1 MSTETQSTEREI
13 VAYATKGGKLAK
25 ITTAVKTWG
34 ELKPLLKAQGYDLN
48 SLLAAE
54 NVNRADLVNDLA
66 VLPEGPFK
74 VFLRPKQTKSGAD
87 LPYKEVRAKIQ
98 ALIASDGDAAK
109 AHFNEGKNYTTKKG
123 DELNVL
129 LNSYKG
135 GSKTTTSSAKAEPK
149 KAEPKAKKEAVKT
162 EAPKAESKASP
173 KASEAQEFS
182 EEGCIKVA
190 VEALS
195 KIKSVD
201 TTAIISL
208 VEDLLTTPVKE
219 AEPVKREPTEEELL
233 AEEAKSFLSGY

>member
-1 MSTETQSTEREI
+1 MSTETQIAVREI
-13 VAYATKGGKLAK
+13 VAYATKGGKIAK
-25 ITTAVKTWG
+25 INTDVKTWG
-34 ELKPLLKAQGYDLN
+34 ELKPLLKREGYDLN

-54 NVNRADLVNDLA
+54 SINRADLVNDLA
-66 VLPEGPFK
+66 VLPEGPFR

-87 LPYKEVRAKIQ
+87 LPYKEVRAKVQ
-98 ALIASDGDAAK
+98 ELIASDGDVAK

-135 GSKTTTSSAKAEPK
+135 GSGTTSSAKAEPK
-149 KAEPKAKKEAVKT
+149 KEEPK
-162 EAPKAESKASP
+162 APKAEEKASP

-201 TTAIISL
+201 TTDVISL
-208 VEDLLTTPVKE
+208 VKDLLKGKATPVK
-219 AEPVKREPTEEELL
+219 KEPTEEEIL
-233 AEEAKSFLSGY
+233 AAEAEAFMEGY

>member
-1 MSTETQSTEREI
+1 MSTETQIAVREI
-13 VAYATKGGKLAK
+13 VAYATKGGKIAK
-25 ITTAVKTWG
+25 INSDVKTWG
-34 ELKPLLKAQGYDLN
+34 ELKPLLKGEGYDLN

-54 NVNRADLVNDLA
+54 SINRADLVNDLA
-66 VLPEGPFK
+66 VLPEGPFR

-87 LPYKEVRAKIQ
+87 LPYKEVRAKVQ
-98 ALIASDGDAAK
+98 ELIASDGDVAK

-135 GSKTTTSSAKAEPK
+135 GSGTTSSAKAET
-149 KAEPKAKKEAVKT
+149 KKEAVK
-162 EAPKAESKASP
+162 AEEKASP

-201 TTAIISL
+201 TADVISL
-208 VEDLLTTPVKE
+208 VKDLLKGKATPVKK
-219 AEPVKREPTEEELL
+219 EPAEEELL
-233 AEEAKSFLSGY
+233 AAEAKAFMEGY

>member
-1 MSTETQSTEREI
+1 MSTETQIAVREI
-13 VAYATKGGKLAK
+13 VAYATKGGKIAK
-25 ITTAVKTWG
+25 INTDVKTWG
-34 ELKPLLKAQGYDLN
+34 ELKPLLKREGYDLN

-54 NVNRADLVNDLA
+54 SINRADLVNDLA
-66 VLPEGPFK
+66 VLPEGPFR

-87 LPYKEVRAKIQ
+87 LPYKEVRAKVQ
-98 ALIASDGDAAK
+98 ELIASDGDVAK

-135 GSKTTTSSAKAEPK
+135 GSTATSSAKAEPK
-149 KAEPKAKKEAVKT
+149 KEEPK
-162 EAPKAESKASP
+162 APKAEEKASP

-195 KIKSVD
+195 KIKSVN
-201 TTAIISL
+201 TADIISSL
-208 VEDLLTTPVKE
+208 KDLLKGNVPAAAPEK
-219 AEPVKREPTEEELL
+219 KEPTEEELL
-233 AEEAKSFLSGY
+233 AEEAKTFMEGY

>member
-1 MSTETQSTEREI
+1 MSTETQIAVREI
-13 VAYATKGGKLAK
+13 VAYATKGGKIAK
-25 ITTAVKTWG
+25 INSDVKTWG
-34 ELKPLLKAQGYDLN
+34 ELKPLLKREGYDLN

-54 NVNRADLVNDLA
+54 SINRADLVNDLA
-66 VLPEGPFK
+66 VLPEGPFR

-87 LPYKEVRAKIQ
+87 LPYKEVRAKVQ
-98 ALIASDGDAAK
+98 ELIASDGDVAK

-135 GSKTTTSSAKAEPK
+135 GSGTTSSAKAEPK
-149 KAEPKAKKEAVKT
+149 KEEPK
-162 EAPKAESKASP
+162 APKAEEKASP

-195 KIKSVD
+195 KIKSVN
-201 TTAIISL
+201 TANVISL
-208 VEDLLTTPVKE
+208 VKDLLNENVSAAPVK
-219 AEPVKREPTEEELL
+219 KEPTEEELL
-233 AEEAKSFLSGY
+233 AAEAKAFMEGY

>member
-1 MSTETQSTEREI
+1 MSTETQNAVREI
-13 VAYATKGGKLAK
+13 VAYATKGGKIAK
-25 ITTAVKTWG
+25 INSDVKTWG
-34 ELKPLLKAQGYDLN
+34 ELKPLLKREGYDLN

-54 NVNRADLVNDLA
+54 SINRADLVNDLA
-66 VLPEGPFK
+66 VLPEGPFR

-87 LPYKEVRAKIQ
+87 LPYKEVRAKVQ
-98 ALIASDGDAAK
+98 ELIASDGDVAK

-135 GSKTTTSSAKAEPK
+135 GSGTTSSAKAEPK
-149 KAEPKAKKEAVKT
+149 KEEPK
-162 EAPKAESKASP
+162 APKAEEKASP

-195 KIKSVD
+195 KIKSVN
-201 TTAIISL
+201 TANVISL
-208 VEDLLTTPVKE
+208 VKDLLNENVSAAAPVK
-219 AEPVKREPTEEELL
+219 KEPTEEELL
-233 AEEAKSFLSGY
+233 AEEAKAFMKGY

>member
-1 MSTETQSTEREI
+1 MSTETQNAVREI
-13 VAYATKGGKLAK
+13 VAYATKGGKIAK
-25 ITTAVKTWG
+25 INSDVKTWG
-34 ELKPLLKAQGYDLN
+34 ELKPLLKREGYDLN

-54 NVNRADLVNDLA
+54 SINRADLVNDLA
-66 VLPEGPFK
+66 VLPEGPFR

-87 LPYKEVRAKIQ
+87 LPYKEVRAKVQ
-98 ALIASDGDAAK
+98 ELIASDGDVAK

-135 GSKTTTSSAKAEPK
+135 GSGTTSSAKAEPK
-149 KAEPKAKKEAVKT
+149 KEAVK
-162 EAPKAESKASP
+162 AEEKASP

-195 KIKSVD
+195 KIKSVN
-201 TTAIISL
+201 TANVISL
-208 VEDLLTTPVKE
+208 VKDLLNENVST
-219 AEPVKREPTEEELL
+219 ASVKREPTEEEIL
-233 AEEAKSFLSGY
+233 AEEAKAFMEGY

>member
-1 MSTETQSTEREI
+1 MSTETQIAVREI
-13 VAYATKGGKLAK
+13 VAYATKGGKIAK
-25 ITTAVKTWG
+25 INTDVKTWG
-34 ELKPLLKAQGYDLN
+34 ELKPLLKREGYDLN

-54 NVNRADLVNDLA
+54 SINRADLVNDLA
-66 VLPEGPFK
+66 VLPEGPFR

-87 LPYKEVRAKIQ
+87 LPYKEVRAKVQ
-98 ALIASDGDAAK
+98 ELIASDGDVAK

-135 GSKTTTSSAKAEPK
+135 GSGTTSSAKAEPK
-149 KAEPKAKKEAVKT
+149 KEAVK
-162 EAPKAESKASP
+162 AEEKASP

-182 EEGCIKVA
+182 EEGCIEVA

-201 TTAIISL
+201 TADVISL
-208 VEDLLTTPVKE
+208 VKDLLKGKATPVK
-219 AEPVKREPTEEELL
+219 KEPTEEELL
-233 AEEAKSFLSGY
+233 AEEAKAFMEGY

>member
-1 MSTETQSTEREI
+1 MSTETQTAVREI
-13 VAYATKGGKLAK
+13 VAYATKGGKIAK
-25 ITTAVKTWG
+25 INSDVKTWG
-34 ELKPLLKAQGYDLN
+34 ELKPLLKMEGYDLN

-54 NVNRADLVNDLA
+54 SINRADLVNDLA
-66 VLPEGPFK
+66 VLPEGPFR

-87 LPYKEVRAKIQ
+87 LPYKEVRAKVQ
-98 ALIASDGDAAK
+98 ELIASDGDVAK

-135 GSKTTTSSAKAEPK
+135 GSGTTSSAKAEPK
-149 KAEPKAKKEAVKT
+149 KEAVK
-162 EAPKAESKASP
+162 AEEKASP

-195 KIKSVD
+195 KIKSVN
-201 TTAIISL
+201 TANVISL
-208 VEDLLTTPVKE
+208 VKDLLNENVPAAAPVK
-219 AEPVKREPTEEELL
+219 KEPTEEELL
-233 AEEAKSFLSGY
+233 AEEAKAFMEGY

>member
-1 MSTETQSTEREI
+1 MSTETQIAVREI
-13 VAYATKGGKLAK
+13 VAYATKGGKIAK
-25 ITTAVKTWG
+25 INSDVKTWG
-34 ELKPLLKAQGYDLN
+34 ELKPLLKIEGYDLN

-54 NVNRADLVNDLA
+54 SINRADLVNDLA
-66 VLPEGPFK
+66 VLPEGPFR

-87 LPYKEVRAKIQ
+87 LPYKEVRAKVQ
-98 ALIASDGDAAK
+98 ELIASDGDVAK

-135 GSKTTTSSAKAEPK
+135 GSGTTSSAKAET
-149 KAEPKAKKEAVKT
+149 KKEAL
-162 EAPKAESKASP
+162 KAEEKASP

-201 TTAIISL
+201 TTGVISL
-208 VEDLLTTPVKE
+208 VKDLLKGKATPVK
-219 AEPVKREPTEEELL
+219 KEPTEEELL
-233 AEEAKSFLSGY
+233 AAEAKAFMEGY

>member
-1 MSTETQSTEREI
+1 MSTETQIAVREI
-13 VAYATKGGKLAK
+13 VAYATKGGKIAK
-25 ITTAVKTWG
+25 INTDVKTWG
-34 ELKPLLKAQGYDLN
+34 ELKPLLRGEGYDLN

-54 NVNRADLVNDLA
+54 SINRSDLVNDLA
-66 VLPEGPFK
+66 VLPEGPFR

-98 ALIASDGDAAK
+98 ELIASDGDVAK

-123 DELNVL
+123 EELNVL

-135 GSKTTTSSAKAEPK
+135 GSGTTSSVKAEPK
-149 KAEPKAKKEAVKT
+149 GEAVKI
-162 EAPKAESKASP
+162 EAPKAEEKTSP

-201 TTAIISL
+201 TTDVISL
-208 VEDLLTTPVKE
+208 VKDLLKGNVPAAAPVK
-219 AEPVKREPTEEELL
+219 KEPTEEELL
-233 AEEAKSFLSGY
+233 AAEAKAFMEGY

>member
-1 MSTETQSTEREI
+1 MSTETQTAVREI
-13 VAYATKGGKLAK
+13 VAYATKGGKIAK
-25 ITTAVKTWG
+25 INSDVKTWG
-34 ELKPLLKAQGYDLN
+34 ELKPLLKREGYDLN

-54 NVNRADLVNDLA
+54 SINRADLVNDLA
-66 VLPEGPFK
+66 VLPEGPFR

-87 LPYKEVRAKIQ
+87 LPYKEVRAKVQ
-98 ALIASDGDAAK
+98 ELIASDGDVAK

-135 GSKTTTSSAKAEPK
+135 GSGTTSSAKAEPK
-149 KAEPKAKKEAVKT
+149 KEEPK
-162 EAPKAESKASP
+162 APKAEEKASP

-195 KIKSVD
+195 KIKSVN
-201 TTAIISL
+201 TANVISL
-208 VEDLLTTPVKE
+208 VKDLLNENVPAAAPVK
-219 AEPVKREPTEEELL
+219 KEPTEEELL
-233 AEEAKSFLSGY
+233 AAEAKAFMEGY

>member
-1 MSTETQSTEREI
+1 MSTETQNAVREI
-13 VAYATKGGKLAK
+13 VAYATKGGKIAK
-25 ITTAVKTWG
+25 ISTDAKTWG
-34 ELKPLLKAQGYDLN
+34 ELKPLLKREGYDLN

-54 NVNRADLVNDLA
+54 SINRADLVNDLA
-66 VLPEGPFK
+66 VLPEGPFR

-87 LPYKEVRAKIQ
+87 LPYKEVRAKVQ
-98 ALIASDGDAAK
+98 ELIASDGDVAK

-135 GSKTTTSSAKAEPK
+135 GSGTTSSAKAEP
-149 KAEPKAKKEAVKT
+149 KKEAVKT
-162 EAPKAESKASP
+162 EAPKAEEKASP

-195 KIKSVD
+195 KIKSVN
-201 TTAIISL
+201 TANVISL
-208 VEDLLTTPVKE
+208 VKDLLKGNVPAAAPVK
-219 AEPVKREPTEEELL
+219 KEPTEEELL
-233 AEEAKSFLSGY
+233 AEEAKAFMEGY

>member
-1 MSTETQSTEREI
+1 MSTETQNAVREI
-13 VAYATKGGKLAK
+13 VAYATKGGKIAK
-25 ITTAVKTWG
+25 INSDVKTWG
-34 ELKPLLKAQGYDLN
+34 ELKPLLKMEGYDLN

-54 NVNRADLVNDLA
+54 SINRADLVNDLA
-66 VLPEGPFK
+66 VLPEGPFR

-87 LPYKEVRAKIQ
+87 LPYKEVRAKVQ
-98 ALIASDGDAAK
+98 ELIAFDGDVAK

-135 GSKTTTSSAKAEPK
+135 GSGTTSSAKAEPK
-149 KAEPKAKKEAVKT
+149 KEEPK
-162 EAPKAESKASP
+162 APKAEEKDSS

-195 KIKSVD
+195 KIKSVN
-201 TTAIISL
+201 TANVISL
-208 VEDLLTTPVKE
+208 VKDLLNENVSAVPVK
-219 AEPVKREPTEEELL
+219 KEPTEEELL
-233 AEEAKSFLSGY
+233 AEEAKAFMEGY

>member
-1 MSTETQSTEREI
+1 MSTETQNAVREI
-13 VAYATKGGKLAK
+13 VAYATKGGKIAK
-25 ITTAVKTWG
+25 INSDVKTWG
-34 ELKPLLKAQGYDLN
+34 ELKPLLKREGYDLN

-54 NVNRADLVNDLA
+54 SINRADLVNDLA
-66 VLPEGPFK
+66 VLPEGPFR

-87 LPYKEVRAKIQ
+87 LPYKEVRAKVQ
-98 ALIASDGDAAK
+98 ELIASDGDVAK

-135 GSKTTTSSAKAEPK
+135 GSVTTSSAKAEPK
-149 KAEPKAKKEAVKT
+149 KEEPK
-162 EAPKAESKASP
+162 APKAEEKASP

-201 TTAIISL
+201 TTGVISL
-208 VEDLLTTPVKE
+208 VKDLLKGNVPAAAPEK
-219 AEPVKREPTEEELL
+219 KEPTEEELL
-233 AEEAKSFLSGY
+233 AEEAKAFMEGY

>member
-1 MSTETQSTEREI
+1 MSTETQNAVREI
-13 VAYATKGGKLAK
+13 VAYATKGGKIAK
-25 ITTAVKTWG
+25 INSDVKTWG
-34 ELKPLLKAQGYDLN
+34 ELKPLLKREGYDLN

-54 NVNRADLVNDLA
+54 SINRADLVNDLA
-66 VLPEGPFK
+66 VLPEGPFR

-87 LPYKEVRAKIQ
+87 LPYKEVRAKVQ
-98 ALIASDGDAAK
+98 ELIASDGDVAK

-135 GSKTTTSSAKAEPK
+135 GSGTTSSAKAEPK
-149 KAEPKAKKEAVKT
+149 KEEPK
-162 EAPKAESKASP
+162 APKAEEKSSP

-195 KIKSVD
+195 KIKSVN
-201 TTAIISL
+201 TANVISL
-208 VEDLLTTPVKE
+208 VKDLLNENVSAAPVK
-219 AEPVKREPTEEELL
+219 KEPTEEELL
-233 AEEAKSFLSGY
+233 AEEAKAFMEGY

>member
-1 MSTETQSTEREI
+1 MSTETQTAVREI
-13 VAYATKGGKLAK
+13 VAYATKGGKIAK
-25 ITTAVKTWG
+25 INTDVKTWG
-34 ELKPLLKAQGYDLN
+34 ELKPLLIEEGYDLN

-54 NVNRADLVNDLA
+54 SINRSDLVNDLA
-66 VLPEGPFK
+66 VLPEGPFR

-87 LPYKEVRAKIQ
+87 LPYKEVRAKVQ
-98 ALIASDGDAAK
+98 ELIASDGDVAK

-135 GSKTTTSSAKAEPK
+135 GSGTTSSEKAEPK
-149 KAEPKAKKEAVKT
+149 EEIVKD
-162 EAPKAESKASP
+162 EEKSSP

-201 TTAIISL
+201 TTGVISL
-208 VEDLLTTPVKE
+208 VKDLLKGNVSAAAPEK
-219 AEPVKREPTEEELL
+219 KEPTEEELL
-233 AEEAKSFLSGY
+233 AEEAKAFMEGY

>member
-1 MSTETQSTEREI
+1 MSTETQIAVREI
-13 VAYATKGGKLAK
+13 VAYATKGGKIAK
-25 ITTAVKTWG
+25 INTAVKTWG
-34 ELKPLLKAQGYDLN
+34 ELKPLLKREGYDLN

-54 NVNRADLVNDLA
+54 SINRADLVNDLA
-66 VLPEGPFK
+66 VLPEGPFR

-87 LPYKEVRAKIQ
+87 LPYKEVRAKVQ
-98 ALIASDGDAAK
+98 ELIASDGDVAK

-135 GSKTTTSSAKAEPK
+135 GSGTTSSAKAEPK
-149 KAEPKAKKEAVKT
+149 KEAVK
-162 EAPKAESKASP
+162 AEEKASP

-201 TTAIISL
+201 TTAIVSL
-208 VEDLLTTPVKE
+208 VKDLLKGNVPAAALVK
-219 AEPVKREPTEEELL
+219 KEPTEEELL
-233 AEEAKSFLSGY
+233 AKEAKAFMEGY

>member
-1 MSTETQSTEREI
+1 MSTETQIAVREI
-13 VAYATKGGKLAK
+13 VAYATKGGKIAK
-25 ITTAVKTWG
+25 INTDVKTWG
-34 ELKPLLKAQGYDLN
+34 ELKPLLKREGYDLN

-54 NVNRADLVNDLA
+54 SINRSDLVNDLA
-66 VLPEGPFK
+66 VLPEGPFR

-87 LPYKEVRAKIQ
+87 LPYKEVRAKVQEI
-98 ALIASDGDAAK
+98 IASDGDVAK

-135 GSKTTTSSAKAEPK
+135 GSVTTSSAKAEPK
-149 KAEPKAKKEAVKT
+149 KEAVKI
-162 EAPKAESKASP
+162 EAPKAEEKASP

-195 KIKSVD
+195 KIKSVN
-201 TTAIISL
+201 TANVISL
-208 VEDLLTTPVKE
+208 VKDLLNENVPAAAPVK
-219 AEPVKREPTEEELL
+219 KEPTEEELL
-233 AEEAKSFLSGY
+233 AEEAKAFMEGY

>member
-1 MSTETQSTEREI
+1 MSTETQNAVREI
-13 VAYATKGGKLAK
+13 VAYATKGGKIAK
-25 ITTAVKTWG
+25 INSDVKTWG
-34 ELKPLLKAQGYDLN
+34 ELKPLLKMEGYDLN

-54 NVNRADLVNDLA
+54 SINRADLVNDLA
-66 VLPEGPFK
+66 VLPEGPFR

-87 LPYKEVRAKIQ
+87 LPYKEVRAKVQ
-98 ALIASDGDAAK
+98 ELIASDGDVAK
-109 AHFNEGKNYTTKKG
+109 THFNEGKNYTTKKG

-135 GSKTTTSSAKAEPK
+135 GSGTTSSAKAEPK
-149 KAEPKAKKEAVKT
+149 KEEPK
-162 EAPKAESKASP
+162 APKAEEKSSP

-208 VEDLLTTPVKE
+208 VKDLLKGNVPAAAPVK
-219 AEPVKREPTEEELL
+219 KEPTEEELL
-233 AEEAKSFLSGY
+233 AAEAKAFMEGY

>member
-1 MSTETQSTEREI
+1 MSTETQNAVREI
-13 VAYATKGGKLAK
+13 VAYATKGGKIAK
-25 ITTAVKTWG
+25 INSDVKTWG
-34 ELKPLLKAQGYDLN
+34 ELKPLLKQEGYDLN

-54 NVNRADLVNDLA
+54 SINRADLVNDLA
-66 VLPEGPFK
+66 VLPEGPFR

-87 LPYKEVRAKIQ
+87 LPYKEVRAKVQ
-98 ALIASDGDAAK
+98 ELIASDGDVAK

-135 GSKTTTSSAKAEPK
+135 GSVTTSSAKAEPK
-149 KAEPKAKKEAVKT
+149 KEAVK
-162 EAPKAESKASP
+162 AEEKASS

-208 VEDLLTTPVKE
+208 VKDLLSVPVKE
-219 AEPVKREPTEEELL
+219 AAPVKREPTEEEIL
-233 AEEAKSFLSGY
+233 AEEAKAFMEGY

>member
-1 MSTETQSTEREI
+1 MSTETQIAVREI
-13 VAYATKGGKLAK
+13 VAYATKGGKIAK
-25 ITTAVKTWG
+25 INSDVKTWG
-34 ELKPLLKAQGYDLN
+34 ELKPLLKREGYDLN

-54 NVNRADLVNDLA
+54 SINRADLVNDLA
-66 VLPEGPFK
+66 VLPEGPFR

-87 LPYKEVRAKIQ
+87 LPYKEVRAKVQ
-98 ALIASDGDAAK
+98 ELIASDGDVAK

-135 GSKTTTSSAKAEPK
+135 GSGTTSSAKAEPK
-149 KAEPKAKKEAVKT
+149 KEAVK
-162 EAPKAESKASP
+162 AEEKASP

-201 TTAIISL
+201 TTAIVSL
-208 VEDLLTTPVKE
+208 VKDLLKGNVPAAAPVK
-219 AEPVKREPTEEELL
+219 KEPTEEDLL
-233 AEEAKSFLSGY
+233 AEEAKALMEGY

>member
-1 MSTETQSTEREI
+1 MSTETQIAVREI
-13 VAYATKGGKLAK
+13 VAYATKGGKIAK
-25 ITTAVKTWG
+25 INSDVKTWG
-34 ELKPLLKAQGYDLN
+34 ELKPLLKREGYDLN

-54 NVNRADLVNDLA
+54 SINRADLVNDLA
-66 VLPEGPFK
+66 VLPEGPFR

-87 LPYKEVRAKIQ
+87 LPYKEVRAKVQ
-98 ALIASDGDAAK
+98 ELIASDGDVAK

-135 GSKTTTSSAKAEPK
+135 GSGTTSSAKVEP
-149 KAEPKAKKEAVKT
+149 KKEAVK
-162 EAPKAESKASP
+162 AEEKASP

-201 TTAIISL
+201 TTAIVSL
-208 VEDLLTTPVKE
+208 VKDLLKGNVPAAAPVK
-219 AEPVKREPTEEELL
+219 KEPTEEELL
-233 AEEAKSFLSGY
+233 AEEAKALMEGY

>member
-1 MSTETQSTEREI
+1 MSTETQIAVREI
-13 VAYATKGGKLAK
+13 VAYATKGGKIAK
-25 ITTAVKTWG
+25 INSDVKTWG
-34 ELKPLLKAQGYDLN
+34 ELKPLLKMEGYDLN

-54 NVNRADLVNDLA
+54 SINRADLVNDLA
-66 VLPEGPFK
+66 VLPEGPFR

-87 LPYKEVRAKIQ
+87 LPYKEVRAKVQ
-98 ALIASDGDAAK
+98 ELIASDGDVAK

-135 GSKTTTSSAKAEPK
+135 GSGTTSSAKAEPK
-149 KAEPKAKKEAVKT
+149 KEEPK
-162 EAPKAESKASP
+162 APKAEEKASP

-195 KIKSVD
+195 KIKSVN
-201 TTAIISL
+201 TANVISL
-208 VEDLLTTPVKE
+208 VKDLLNENVSAAAPVK
-219 AEPVKREPTEEELL
+219 KEPTEEELL
-233 AEEAKSFLSGY
+233 AAEAKAFMKGY

>member
-1 MSTETQSTEREI
+1 MSTETQTAVREI
-13 VAYATKGGKLAK
+13 VAYATKGGKIAK
-25 ITTAVKTWG
+25 INSDVKTWG
-34 ELKPLLKAQGYDLN
+34 ELKPLLKMEGYDLN

-54 NVNRADLVNDLA
+54 SINRADLVNDLA
-66 VLPEGPFK
+66 VLPEGPFR

-87 LPYKEVRAKIQ
+87 LPYKEVRAKVQ
-98 ALIASDGDAAK
+98 ELIASDGDVAK

-135 GSKTTTSSAKAEPK
+135 GSGTTSSAKAEPK
-149 KAEPKAKKEAVKT
+149 KEAVKI
-162 EAPKAESKASP
+162 EAPKAEEKASP

-195 KIKSVD
+195 KIKSVN
-201 TTAIISL
+201 TANVISL
-208 VEDLLTTPVKE
+208 VKDLLNENVPAAAPVK
-219 AEPVKREPTEEELL
+219 KEPTEEDLL
-233 AEEAKSFLSGY
+233 AAEAKAFMEGY